1 MHFAQ
6 LYQNKCPSLT
16 GQKNLIEV
24 CSSGLTHHIGEF
36 ILTPKKDIKLY
47 FPDFYKLSDP
57 FIGLNYGV
65 LELTFNPNTELVL
78 DA

>member
-1 MHFAQ
+1 LITGDVHFAQ

-36 ILTPKKDIKLY
+36 I
-47 FPDFYKLSDP
+47 
-57 FIGLNYGV
+57 GLNYGV
-65 LELTFNPNTELVL
+65 LELTFNPDTELVL